1 MNLLLLIYL
10 GITFLSL
17 IIDAEI
23 HLEAMNLGET
33 IKEENNTSLQDRAKA
48 MIFIRQYL
56 HKVLKVENLIIKYH
70 FVPWQ
75 NIKERYDHQKFN
87 VLPQACYN
95 WLHLRLQDFK
105 LVSEYNSVFF

>member
-1 MNLLLLIYL
+1 
-10 GITFLSL
+10 LSL
-17 IIDAEI
+17 INDAEI
-23 HLEAMNLGET
+23 HLEAMNIGET

-56 HKVLKVENLIIKYH
+56 HKVLKVEYLIIKYH

-87 VLPQACYN
+87 VLP
-95 WLHLRLQDFK
+95 HLGLQDFK
-105 LVSEYNSVFF
+105 LVSEYNFFLKLPHS